1 MKSLKNEDKKSK
13 CFDKIR
19 TTQQKDRY
27 LPTLLDKNGFKF
39 FFYAN
44 EHEPKHIHV
53 MKNDDFAKIELDN
66 LKVVQNYLK
75 PKDLKFALEV
85 VKEHK
90 QEFERIWNEWFDKR

>member
-1 MKSLKNEDKKSK
+1 VKDK
-13 CFDKIR
+13 
-19 TTQQKDRY
+19 Y

-53 MKNDDFAKIELDN
+53 MKNDDFAKIESDN

-75 PKDLKFALEV
+75 PKDM
-85 VKEHK
+85 
-90 QEFERIWNEWFDKR
+90 Q